1 MKIKKF
7 IQFIL
12 ESKGVANE
20 TLVYCDEIL
29 KVTKEYF
36 NDFIKSDDLLFEN
49 DIMIDELP
57 STENYPISKVDLN
70 INFTR
75 LSDEEFTKK
84 FPTISARGKYFT
96 TTGICYNIGEEGGS
110 EKLEDG
116 TIKLKMGVGAIINKD
131 KFNLSDVELVYL
143 EIESALTHELNH
155 SYEGFHRDRKD
166 YPGLS
171 SALTY
176 SLDYNTENVPDNV
189 WMIWWKELGYF
200 IYWTE
205 RFELNAMTQDAYPYV
220 KKYRNIEDMKKNTP
234 SWDFYERM
242 SKFNPI
248 DFKNRLS
255 IEINK
260 TMPGEN
266 PEEVLTKMKN
276 GLADKL
282 RELLD
287 EEGTENASIDPK
299 IIKKLNID
307 DFLDYCSKRIKSGS
321 EKLRRG
327 ILRHYSN
334 K

>member
-1 MKIKKF
+1 
-7 IQFIL
+7 
-12 ESKGVANE
+12 
-20 TLVYCDEIL
+20 
-29 KVTKEYF
+29 
-36 NDFIKSDDLLFEN
+36 
-49 DIMIDELP
+49 
-57 STENYPISKVDLN
+57 
-70 INFTR
+70 
-75 LSDEEFTKK
+75 
-84 FPTISARGKYFT
+84 
-96 TTGICYNIGEEGGS
+96 
-110 EKLEDG
+110 
-116 TIKLKMGVGAIINKD
+116 
-131 KFNLSDVELVYL
+131 
-143 EIESALTHELNH
+143 
-155 SYEGFHRDRKD
+155 
-166 YPGLS
+166 
-171 SALTY
+171 
-176 SLDYNTENVPDNV
+176 
-189 WMIWWKELGYF
+189 
-200 IYWTE
+200 
-205 RFELNAMTQDAYPYV
+205 
-220 KKYRNIEDMKKNTP
+220 MKKNTP

-255 IEINK
+255 TEINK